1 VETNE
6 AISLAL
12 RENETMNHKHGAKRQ
27 AYLDKLF
34 TLFIRAWKAA
44 GKPKDFPNF
53 DKWSKAYEASKGE

>member
-1 VETNE
+1 
-6 AISLAL
+6 
-12 RENETMNHKHGAKRQ
+12 MNHKHGAKRQ